1 MDWLVPTNT
10 AASRAFCRW
19 RLTIRHCSSVRRAKL
34 ASAFRVRDAVG
45 DEGGN
50 GTAGSTAKPGTAQ
63 TTNAD

>member
-1 MDWLVPTNT
+1 MDWLVATNT
-10 AASRAFCRW
+10 AASRAFCR
-19 RLTIRHCSSVRRAKL
+19 SSVRRAKL